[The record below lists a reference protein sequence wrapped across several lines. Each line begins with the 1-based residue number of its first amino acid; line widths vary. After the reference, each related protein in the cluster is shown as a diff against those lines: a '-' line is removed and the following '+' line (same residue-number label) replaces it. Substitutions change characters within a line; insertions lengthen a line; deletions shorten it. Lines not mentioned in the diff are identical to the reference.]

1 MSILTWKP
9 VNVQAAN
16 VEMISIPDPKT
27 VMHASARNMLR
38 RLDLVDDEIKEFFN
52 PAAETVLAS
61 GYDPKEALAR
71 ALAAMSGINE
81 VPQPRSLLTQVT
93 HLGCIMNGDLEAML
107 RASSL

>member
-1 MSILTWKP
+1 
-9 VNVQAAN
+9 
-16 VEMISIPDPKT
+16 MISIPDPKT

-38 RLDLVDDEIKEFFN
+38 RLDLVDEDIKSFFD

-81 VPQPRSLLTQVT
+81 VPQPRSLLTQV
-93 HLGCIMNGDLEAML
+93 GP
-107 RASSL
+107 